1 MKQIGPKFSEVQ
13 QQNDKNEAGMD
24 DTLKL
29 ASTKSKRATSTNQL
43 EHTVTDPMEHT
54 VTDPVENTAV
64 AENLG
69 NVTSETSAMVEAQA
83 LLDDFPSVGADL
95 SCPSPIYRPE
105 ELTVVEGVPVEEN
118 IPTEV
123 SISPEVISDQE
134 KCLIASYDTD
144 HLATFHVS
152 DFLVNDSPDVIK
164 MRDTAT
170 DGKLEADIN
179 HDKVVTHRLPSV
191 SLPPD
196 EPLVSLGTAQQGTI
210 SRGKALLL
218 TIILLTV
225 IFNAANLGSSQFIGT
240 QGWAFVLSG
249 STNTSDPNL
258 LQDVAVQFRHTPT
271 PGSTEQTTP
280 QVTPEEYINAI
291 VNRMPLD
298 EKLGQMMIV
307 QFYNPDYGLDISTM
321 ISQYKVG
328 AVLIFSANNNIVSKP
343 QLKDLVHQMQKNS
356 TVPLVVAIDQEGGT
370 VDRLIKLDGPRPSAT
385 SIGMTNNPS
394 KAMAAGIQDAKDLSY
409 YGFNLNFAPV
419 VDVTN
424 VYNPQLYLRT
434 FGNNSTIVTRMAGAY
449 LRGLQESG
457 KVVGALKHFPGL
469 GDVSADP
476 HISVPSLY
484 RTKSALSAIDWAP
497 YRTLIAQGDVQAV
510 MVTHEIVTNIDNTQ
524 PSSLS
529 YKIVTGI
536 LRNQLGFHGVIVTDS
551 LTMEGIIAYYTEAQA
566 AAMAVE
572 AGCDLLMGASTPA
585 GVADMIN
592 GIKQAISDGN
602 ISQQRIDDSVRR
614 ILMLKYQMGLLKI
627 PKV

>member
-43 EHTVTDPMEHT
+43 EHTVTDP
-54 VTDPVENTAV
+54 VENTAV

-95 SCPSPIYRPE
+95 SRPSPIYRPE